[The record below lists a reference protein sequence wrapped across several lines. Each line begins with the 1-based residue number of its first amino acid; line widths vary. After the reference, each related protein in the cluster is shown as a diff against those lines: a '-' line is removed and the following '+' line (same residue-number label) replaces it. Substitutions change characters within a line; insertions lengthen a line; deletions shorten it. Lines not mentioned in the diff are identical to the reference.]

1 MFLPLEKVRKKKIKK
16 RGQSQRLIHSWKVLK
31 HSSAECSIRIMQNTA
46 FLIQYLRRIFVF
58 YEKAGN
64 ESLEIKKRRSL
75 TVSENH
81 FKTRKTILEALV
93 SLHPF
98 HLEKIPKH
106 IYIYILTRLSFIN
119 HVAIKIN
126 RRNEQKNR
134 SASQTHP
141 DQVSTSVSFTF

>member
-1 MFLPLEKVRKKKIKK
+1 
-16 RGQSQRLIHSWKVLK
+16 
-31 HSSAECSIRIMQNTA
+31 MQNIA

-119 HVAIKIN
+119 HVAIKLN

-141 DQVSTSVSFTF
+141 D